1 MIQYKGSINNELLIG
16 LTIIQTVIQLDD
28 YKNNATI
35 VVMRVSMAMEVAIGP
50 R

>member
-1 MIQYKGSINNELLIG
+1 MIQYKGSINNES
-16 LTIIQTVIQLDD
+16 IIQTVIQLDD
-28 YKNNATI
+28 YKNNATT